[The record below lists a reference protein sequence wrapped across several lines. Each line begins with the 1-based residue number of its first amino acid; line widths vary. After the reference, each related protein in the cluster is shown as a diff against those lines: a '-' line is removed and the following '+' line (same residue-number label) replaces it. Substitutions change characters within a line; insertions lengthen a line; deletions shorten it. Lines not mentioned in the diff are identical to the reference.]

1 MALTLGLLA
10 QLEAKPGK
18 GEELGDFLRGGR
30 ELAVA
35 EEGTVTW
42 YAFKIDDTHYGIFD
56 TFETEDAR
64 QAHIDGEIPKAL
76 GQVADDLLAAAPDIR
91 PIDLLA
97 VK

>member
-1 MALTLGLLA
+1 MAKTLGLLA
-10 QLEAKPGK
+10 LLEAKPGK
-18 GEELGDFLRGGR
+18 GDDLGAFLESGR

-42 YAFKIDDTHYGIFD
+42 YAFKLGDTSYGIFD
-56 TFETEDAR
+56 SFETEEAR

-76 GQVADDLLAAAPDIR
+76 GEVGDDLLASEPDIR